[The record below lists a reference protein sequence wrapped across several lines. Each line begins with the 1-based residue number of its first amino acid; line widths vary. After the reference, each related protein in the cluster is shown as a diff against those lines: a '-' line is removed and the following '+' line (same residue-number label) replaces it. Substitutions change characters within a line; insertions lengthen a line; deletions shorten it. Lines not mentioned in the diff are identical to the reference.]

1 MNARSSLKELNI
13 RNIGVIVE
21 TDLEFGPGL
30 TVLTGET
37 GAGKTMVLTALNLI
51 LGAKS
56 DVDLVRKGADRLTAS
71 GTFGITSS
79 VAEQIQNNGG
89 IVESG
94 EVIISRSVTN
104 EGKSKISLGG
114 IPSTTTQVAALS
126 NFLIEV
132 HAQSSSA
139 RLAKSSVQRDLLDAF
154 AGLSS
159 DLSDYQEAFES
170 YNLLAKRIKEL
181 ESEMSKRDSEI
192 ERITAFVKDFEKV
205 TPLTDELADIEN
217 DIAKLGSVEEINNS
231 MSLALT
237 AIVDD
242 ENSALNSLQVA
253 RKALDGLRKYGS
265 ELSDLVESYNDAI
278 FEVSEVS
285 AALSR
290 FLANLEADP
299 NRFDYLR
306 NRRAEIISL
315 IKRYGKG
322 ETQIEGFKSLFVL
335 FDSAKTKLLDLAGG
349 DERVA
354 ALKED
359 LAKAFTLMQKSAL
372 KISKERAVSAEKLS
386 HLITTELHSLSMPS
400 ATILISV
407 ERADESE
414 IKSYSASGLDEVK
427 FLFTS
432 HKGGAMLA
440 ITKSASGGEL
450 SRVMLALEVV
460 LAELSPVGTYI
471 FDEVDSG
478 VGGKA
483 AVEVGRRLAKL
494 AQQSQV
500 IVVTH
505 LAQVAVWANQHFV
518 VQKSEDGSVTQS
530 DVIAVT
536 GALRTKEIARL
547 LSGQEDSKTAQEH
560 ATELLDLVAKSM
572 IS

>member
-56 DVDLVRKGADRLTAS
+56 DMDLVRKGADRLTAS

-126 NFLIEV
+126 DFLIEV

-159 DLSDYQEAFES
+159 DLSDYQEAFNS
-170 YNLLAKRIKEL
+170 YNSLAKRIKEL

-285 AALSR
+285 TALSR

-299 NRFDYLR
+299 NRFDYLQ

-322 ETQIEGFKSLFVL
+322 ETQIEGFNSLFVL

-450 SRVMLALEVV
+450 SRVMLA
-460 LAELSPVGTYI
+460 
-471 FDEVDSG
+471 
-478 VGGKA
+478 
-483 AVEVGRRLAKL
+483 
-494 AQQSQV
+494 
-500 IVVTH
+500 
-505 LAQVAVWANQHFV
+505 
-518 VQKSEDGSVTQS
+518 
-530 DVIAVT
+530 
-536 GALRTKEIARL
+536 
-547 LSGQEDSKTAQEH
+547 
-560 ATELLDLVAKSM
+560 
-572 IS
+572 